1 MKVIVIRKQYLLTA
15 IIFLLALMS
24 LGYISLNKSKLVAV
38 TYLPISNKIIV
49 IDPGHGGVDP
59 GAVSKNGIK
68 EDDINLK
75 IALNLKRLIEQSG
88 GVVIMTRETDK
99 GLYTSKSNTLRQMKT
114 EDLHNRKQLIEDS
127 GSQVFISI
135 HLNSFIRPSYYGA
148 QTFYKK
154 GSKDS
159 EHFALIIQKELK
171 NILDKENNRQPQDR
185 DDVFLL
191 NEVTIPSVLVECGF
205 LSNSKEEQL
214 LIDETYQEKIAWS
227 IYIGVMNYFS
237 EIDSRYE
244 Y

>member
-68 EDDINLK
+68 EDEINLK

-171 NILDKENNRQPQDR
+171 NILDKENNRQPQYR